1 MLTLI
6 IVFFKFLNI
15 LNVSSQD
22 IYGFDFEDNMVPKYV
37 TERNGVAEVSVKE
50 RITFLCV
57 NENKDFIL
65 DHNQIDFLH
74 MDISKMV
81 QMA

>member
-6 IVFFKFLNI
+6 IVFFKFLNF

-57 NENKDFIL
+57 NKNKDFIL

-74 MDISKMV
+74 MDIS
-81 QMA
+81 

>member
-57 NENKDFIL
+57 NKNKDFLL

>member
-57 NENKDFIL
+57 NKDKDFIL

>member
-6 IVFFKFLNI
+6 IVFFKFLNF

-57 NENKDFIL
+57 NKNKDFIL

>member
-57 NENKDFIL
+57 YKNKDFIL

>member
-22 IYGFDFEDNMVPKYV
+22 IYGFDFEDNQATKYV
-37 TERNGVAEVSVKE
+37 TERNGVAEVSIKVKK
-50 RITFLCV
+50 FYS
-57 NENKDFIL
+57 F
-65 DHNQIDFLH
+65 
-74 MDISKMV
+74 
-81 QMA
+81 

>member
-57 NENKDFIL
+57 NKNKDFIL

>member
-6 IVFFKFLNI
+6 IVFFMFLNI

-57 NENKDFIL
+57 NKNKDFIL